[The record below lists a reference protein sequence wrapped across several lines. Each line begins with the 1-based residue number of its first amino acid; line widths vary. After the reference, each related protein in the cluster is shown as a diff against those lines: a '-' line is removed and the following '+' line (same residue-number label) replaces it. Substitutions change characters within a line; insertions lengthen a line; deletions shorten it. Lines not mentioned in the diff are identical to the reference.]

1 MTERSSTSTPDDD
14 RVGAMAEKLGASRQ
28 MSLTQA
34 VAYWKDRAE
43 MAERR
48 NLLNPEGCEY
58 VAELE
63 ARLERQQAV
72 IEAQNERLRQ
82 ATELLEEFANGLHP
96 WGSVDAWLDLATLT
110 QEEPDD

>member
-48 NLLNPEGCEY
+48 NLDG
-58 VAELE
+58 ELE
-63 ARLERQQAV
+63 ADTEIAALKDQLQRQQAV
-72 IEAQNERLRQ
+72 IEAAQEWAEHRPNL
-82 ATELLEEFANGLHP
+82 ALEAN
-96 WGSVDAWLDLATLT
+96 LAAALGALT
-110 QEEPDD
+110 AEEPK

>member
-1 MTERSSTSTPDDD
+1 MDTDEI
-14 RVGAMAEKLGASRQ
+14 GEKLGASRQ

-48 NLLNPEGCEY
+48 NLLNPEGTEY

-63 ARLERQQAV
+63 ARLEELER
-72 IEAQNERLRQ
+72 EAEALRGH
-82 ATELLEEFANGLHP
+82 L
-96 WGSVDAWLDLATLT
+96 
-110 QEEPDD
+110 